1 MPTLTETLDTLA
13 ATPEKVR
20 DLVTGADVTTL
31 SRRPPGDFFSL
42 RENVAHLRDVD
53 SDAYEQRVV
62 RVLGEEHSALADFKG
77 AEVAKQRSYH
87 LQDVV
92 PALEAFTA
100 SRDRSIAR
108 LRAAGEGALGRT
120 AQLEGVGE
128 VTLGRILEL
137 WIQHDREHL
146 ADMEALRSAPQ

>member
-1 MPTLTETLDTLA
+1 MSAFLETLDTLA

-20 DLVTGADVTTL
+20 LLVTGADEVAL

-53 SDAYEQRVV
+53 IDAYEQRVE
-62 RVLGEEHSALADFKG
+62 RVLGEEHPVLADFKG
-77 AEVAKQRSYH
+77 AQVAKERAYH
-87 LQDVV
+87 LQAIA
-92 PALEAFTA
+92 PALEAFIA
-100 SRDRSIAR
+100 SRARSVAR

-146 ADMEALRSAPQ
+146 ADMEALRNAS

>member
-1 MPTLTETLDTLA
+1 MTTFPETLEILA

-20 DLVTGADVTTL
+20 LLVTGVDEATL

-53 SDAYEQRVV
+53 IDAYERRVV
-62 RVLGEEHSALADFKG
+62 RVLGEEHPALADFKG
-77 AEVAKQRSYH
+77 AEVAKERAYH
-87 LQDVV
+87 RQDVAV
-92 PALEAFTA
+92 ALEAFAA
-100 SRDRSIAR
+100 SRERSVAR
-108 LRAAGEGALGRT
+108 LREAGEGALTRT
-120 AQLEGVGE
+120 ASLEAVGE

-146 ADMEALRSAPQ
+146 ADMEALRNASQ

>member
-1 MPTLTETLDTLA
+1 MTTFTETLDTLA

-20 DLVTGADVTTL
+20 LLVTGADEATL

-53 SDAYEQRVV
+53 IDAYERRVE
-62 RVLGEEHSALADFKG
+62 RVLGDEHPALADFKG
-77 AEVAKQRSYH
+77 AVVAKERAYH
-87 LQDVV
+87 LQDIA
-92 PALEAFTA
+92 PALEAFAA
-100 SRDRSIAR
+100 SRRRSVAR
-108 LRAAGEGALGRT
+108 LREAGEGALGRT

-146 ADMEALRSAPQ
+146 ADMEALRNATQ

>member
-1 MPTLTETLDTLA
+1 MKFTEMLDTLA
-13 ATPEKVR
+13 VTPEKVR
-20 DLVTGADVTTL
+20 DLVTGADETTL

-62 RVLGEEHSALADFKG
+62 RVLSEEHPALADFKG
-77 AEVAKQRSYH
+77 AEVAKERAYH
-87 LQDVV
+87 LQDVR
-92 PALEAFTA
+92 PALEEFAA
-100 SRDRSIAR
+100 SRQRSIAR
-108 LRAAGEGALGRT
+108 LRAAGERSLGRT

-146 ADMEALRSAPQ
+146 ADMETLRNASQ

>member
-1 MPTLTETLDTLA
+1 MNFAEMLDTLA

-20 DLVTGADVTTL
+20 VLVSGADEATL

-53 SDAYEQRVV
+53 SDAYEQRIV
-62 RVLGEEHSALADFKG
+62 RILSEEHPALADFKG
-77 AEVAKQRSYH
+77 AEVAKERAYH
-87 LQDVV
+87 LQDVA
-92 PALEAFTA
+92 PALEAFAA
-100 SRDRSIAR
+100 SRQRSIAR
-108 LRAAGEGALGRT
+108 LRAAGEGVLGRT
-120 AQLEGVGE
+120 AQLETVGE

-146 ADMEALRSAPQ
+146 ADMEALRNAS